1 MACSDGGVGD
11 CGFDVMLES
20 PVPSPSRDRRSACAE
35 NDTGCSAD
43 VRNALG
49 DIDATCRGDRGDV
62 LTSPH
67 LPVRRGFISWMP
79 DGHHPV
85 GQRTGDIASRHSAIL
100 LSQHRANGADA
111 DAVSD
116 PVLAT
121 STFALSSDSEGFK
134 PSP

>member
-1 MACSDGGVGD
+1 MVSVLDRGHHAPSRWAAAGGPGLSCSRGASGGSAIDGAVACSDGGVGD

-79 DGHHPV
+79 DGH
-85 GQRTGDIASRHSAIL
+85 
-100 LSQHRANGADA
+100 
-111 DAVSD
+111 
-116 PVLAT
+116 
-121 STFALSSDSEGFK
+121 
-134 PSP
+134 